1 MSATRYPAGNGS
13 VGSTTT
19 SAYRVIHADPAIV
32 GSTAGKPP
40 TVVVAASRP
49 VKMDP
54 TTDSWTKSSPTRNS
68 PRSCRSAMIAHVPD
82 PHGDRSSM
90 PL

>member
-1 MSATRYPAGNGS
+1 MSATRYPAGNGSGVGHYQMSATRYPAGNGS

-68 PRSCRSAMIAHVPD
+68 PR
-82 PHGDRSSM
+82 
-90 PL
+90 